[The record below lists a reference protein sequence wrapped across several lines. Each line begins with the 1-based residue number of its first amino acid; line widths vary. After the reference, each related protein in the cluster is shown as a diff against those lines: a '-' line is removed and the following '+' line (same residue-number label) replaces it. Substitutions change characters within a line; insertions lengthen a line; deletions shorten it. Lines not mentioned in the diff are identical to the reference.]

1 MATRRRSSDLVA
13 DIMKEQRVPGLQ
25 FETGPAARP
34 VRKAAQQPQLTGS
47 QVLQAQVNQ
56 AARRSEEIEAKRY
69 VRMFAPR
76 KAAVAPVAPAARRSS
91 FNEDQAM
98 SQGLLDDD
106 YADSLDF

>member
-1 MATRRRSSDLVA
+1 MAIRRRSSDLVA
-13 DIMKEQRVPGLQ
+13 DIMKEQKVSGLNID
-25 FETGPAARP
+25 TGPV
-34 VRKAAQQPQLTGS
+34 VRSAPKAVQAPRLTGS
-47 QVLQAQVNQ
+47 QILQAEINR

-69 VRMFAPR
+69 VQMFAPR
-76 KAAVAPVAPAARRSS
+76 KAAVASVAPAARRSS